1 MDVLNTFNKLYS
13 SVSTTVSQLSNHL
26 PGNPLTRE
34 YEVENQICSAGIGLL
49 WRVYKGTKK
58 STKQEASIFVF
69 EKKQLEKFGSKDDR
83 DQIMEILKKGVVQL
97 TKIRHPHI
105 LTMQHPLEESR
116 DSLAFATEPVF
127 ASLANVLGNTSN
139 LANPNSFSSHKL
151 HDVDTKYGLIQ
162 ICEGLGFLHSDVK
175 LLHRNICPESI
186 IINQQGAWK
195 IFGFDYCILNQN
207 PHDAKP
213 FWPFHE
219 YNSSWHALC
228 QPSLEYMAPECAL
241 ISNYSVE
248 SDVFSLGVLIY
259 AIYSSGGKPI
269 KMFGKDYQ
277 TFRKYAQELK
287 QGKYPLLTCIP
298 EGLQNEVKM
307 MLNATPELRINLHE
321 FTKIAFFDD
330 IGVKTLHYLDQL
342 FQWDNLQKSK
352 FYKGLPQVIQKLPH
366 RINVY
371 RILPCLVKEFV
382 NPPMIPFVLPN
393 VLLIAENCSNQEYV
407 KHVLVH
413 LKPVMKITEPI
424 QILLIFMQK
433 MDLLL
438 KLTPAEDVKTDVL
451 PMLYRALESDAQQIQ
466 ELCLSILPTFAS
478 LVDYPSMK
486 NHLLP
491 RIKKLC
497 VSTQLI
503 SVKVNCL
510 LCIGKL
516 LEHLDKWLVMD
527 EVIPF
532 LPQIPSRE
540 PAVIMAILG
549 IYKLALTHSKL
560 GLTKESLANKVIP
573 FLVPLSIENGLSLNQ
588 FNSIMVLVKDM
599 IQRVESEHRT
609 KLEQLTNIQK
619 ESNALKFQSQTQ
631 LVPNAKSPVKSQSD
645 DVFSNLGLEQ
655 FLNEMDENS
664 GNDSNAGNN
673 NNNSMSTSSSSMSLQ
688 EKQRLTQQQELNQ
701 RLQSQPSI
709 APKQAPLKIA
719 NKPKDLTTS
728 LMDNQLNQLKLTHNT
743 SNNNNTWFSPTT
755 TWNTSPQNNNNTMP
769 TSASAQFNPASKK
782 DDDWGAFDD
791 LLPNSNKKKVAMN
804 QMKTSN
810 SQPVNLMH
818 LSNNSNS
825 SMTNRK
831 KNELSADDIMEFL
844 K

>member
-1 MDVLNTFNKLYS
+1 M
-13 SVSTTVSQLSNHL
+13 
-26 PGNPLTRE
+26 
-34 YEVENQICSAGIGLL
+34 
-49 WRVYKGTKK
+49 
-58 STKQEASIFVF
+58 
-69 EKKQLEKFGSKDDR
+69 
-83 DQIMEILKKGVVQL
+83 
-97 TKIRHPHI
+97 
-105 LTMQHPLEESR
+105 
-116 DSLAFATEPVF
+116 
-127 ASLANVLGNTSN
+127 
-139 LANPNSFSSHKL
+139 
-151 HDVDTKYGLIQ
+151 
-162 ICEGLGFLHSDVK
+162 
-175 LLHRNICPESI
+175 
-186 IINQQGAWK
+186 K
-195 IFGFDYCILNQN
+195 IFKQ
-207 PHDAKP
+207 
-213 FWPFHE
+213 
-219 YNSSWHALC
+219 
-228 QPSLEYMAPECAL
+228 
-241 ISNYSVE
+241 
-248 SDVFSLGVLIY
+248 VFSNF
-259 AIYSSGGKPI
+259 A
-269 KMFGKDYQ
+269 FQ
-277 TFRKYAQELK
+277 
-287 QGKYPLLTCIP
+287 IP
-298 EGLQNEVKM
+298 
-307 MLNATPELRINLHE
+307 
-321 FTKIAFFDD
+321 FFDD
-330 IGVKTLHYLDQL
+330 VGVKTLHYLDQL

-393 VLLIAENCSNQEYV
+393 VLLIAEGCNNQEYA
-407 KHVLVH
+407 KHVLIH

-497 VSTQLI
+497 VGTQLI

-588 FNSIMVLVKDM
+588 FNSIMTLVKDM
-599 IQRVESEHRT
+599 LTRVEGEHRT
-609 KLEQLTNIQK
+609 KLEQLTSIQK
-619 ESNALKFQSQTQ
+619 ESNALKFQSQNQ
-631 LVPNAKSPVKSQSD
+631 LVPNAKSPNKTESD

-655 FLNEMDENS
+655 FLNDIEENGAS
-664 GNDSNAGNN
+664 ANNAN
-673 NNNSMSTSSSSMSLQ
+673 MSTSSSSMSLQ

-701 RLQSQPSI
+701 RLQTQPAI
-709 APKQAPLKIA
+709 APKQAALKIS

-728 LMDNQLNQLKLTHNT
+728 LMDNQINQLKLTHNT
-743 SNNNNTWFSPTT
+743 ANNNNNWFNPNTNS
-755 TWNTSPQNNNNTMP
+755 WNTSPQNNNTITSP
-769 TSASAQFNPASKK
+769 TSNANQWNAASKK
-782 DDDWGAFDD
+782 NDDWGAFDD
-791 LLPNSNKKKVAMN
+791 LLPNNSKKNKVPLN
-804 QMKTSN
+804 QMKTSS
-810 SQPVNLMH
+810 SQPANLMQV
-818 LSNNSNS
+818 SSSGNN
-825 SMTNRK
+825 SMTNRR

>member
-1 MDVLNTFNKLYS
+1 
-13 SVSTTVSQLSNHL
+13 
-26 PGNPLTRE
+26 
-34 YEVENQICSAGIGLL
+34 
-49 WRVYKGTKK
+49 
-58 STKQEASIFVF
+58 
-69 EKKQLEKFGSKDDR
+69 
-83 DQIMEILKKGVVQL
+83 
-97 TKIRHPHI
+97 
-105 LTMQHPLEESR
+105 
-116 DSLAFATEPVF
+116 
-127 ASLANVLGNTSN
+127 
-139 LANPNSFSSHKL
+139 
-151 HDVDTKYGLIQ
+151 
-162 ICEGLGFLHSDVK
+162 
-175 LLHRNICPESI
+175 
-186 IINQQGAWK
+186 
-195 IFGFDYCILNQN
+195 
-207 PHDAKP
+207 
-213 FWPFHE
+213 
-219 YNSSWHALC
+219 
-228 QPSLEYMAPECAL
+228 
-241 ISNYSVE
+241 
-248 SDVFSLGVLIY
+248 
-259 AIYSSGGKPI
+259 
-269 KMFGKDYQ
+269 
-277 TFRKYAQELK
+277 
-287 QGKYPLLTCIP
+287 
-298 EGLQNEVKM
+298 
-307 MLNATPELRINLHE
+307 
-321 FTKIAFFDD
+321 
-330 IGVKTLHYLDQL
+330 VKTLHYLDQL

-366 RINVY
+366 RINVH

-393 VLLIAENCSNQEYV
+393 VLLIAENCNNQEYV

-466 ELCLSILPTFAS
+466 ELCLSIIPTFAS

-497 VSTQLI
+497 VGSSLV

-516 LEHLDKWLVMD
+516 LEHLDKWLVLD

-532 LPQIPSRE
+532 LPNIPSRE
-540 PAVIMAILG
+540 PAIIMAILG

-588 FNSIMVLVKDM
+588 FNAIMSLVKEM
-599 IQRVESEHRT
+599 LTRVEGEHRT

-631 LVPNAKSPVKSQSD
+631 LVPNAKSPSKNASD

-655 FLNEMDENS
+655 FLNDMDDS
-664 GNDSNAGNN
+664 GNDSNAANTFT
-673 NNNSMSTSSSSMSLQ
+673 SMSTSSSTMSLQ

-701 RLQSQPSI
+701 RLQSQASI
-709 APKQAPLKIA
+709 APQAAPSRAPSKA
-719 NKPKDLTTS
+719 KDMTSS
-728 LMDNQLNQLKLTHNT
+728 LMDNQLSQLKLTHNT
-743 SNNNNTWFSPTT
+743 SSNNNNSWFGGGGGGSSTT
-755 TWNTSPQNNNNTMP
+755 SWNSSTQNNNNNSITSP
-769 TSASAQFNPASKK
+769 TSNSSSQWTSASKK
-782 DDDWGAFDD
+782 NDDWGAFDD
-791 LLPNSNKKKVAMN
+791 LLPNSNRKGKVPLN
-804 QMKTSN
+804 QMKASS
-810 SQPVNLMH
+810 SQPLNLMQH
-818 LSNNSNS
+818 AVGGNNSIS
-825 SMTNRK
+825 NRK

>member
-1 MDVLNTFNKLYS
+1 M
-13 SVSTTVSQLSNHL
+13 
-26 PGNPLTRE
+26 
-34 YEVENQICSAGIGLL
+34 
-49 WRVYKGTKK
+49 
-58 STKQEASIFVF
+58 
-69 EKKQLEKFGSKDDR
+69 
-83 DQIMEILKKGVVQL
+83 
-97 TKIRHPHI
+97 
-105 LTMQHPLEESR
+105 
-116 DSLAFATEPVF
+116 
-127 ASLANVLGNTSN
+127 
-139 LANPNSFSSHKL
+139 
-151 HDVDTKYGLIQ
+151 
-162 ICEGLGFLHSDVK
+162 
-175 LLHRNICPESI
+175 
-186 IINQQGAWK
+186 
-195 IFGFDYCILNQN
+195 
-207 PHDAKP
+207 
-213 FWPFHE
+213 
-219 YNSSWHALC
+219 
-228 QPSLEYMAPECAL
+228 
-241 ISNYSVE
+241 
-248 SDVFSLGVLIY
+248 
-259 AIYSSGGKPI
+259 
-269 KMFGKDYQ
+269 
-277 TFRKYAQELK
+277 
-287 QGKYPLLTCIP
+287 
-298 EGLQNEVKM
+298 
-307 MLNATPELRINLHE
+307 
-321 FTKIAFFDD
+321 
-330 IGVKTLHYLDQL
+330 KTLHYLDQL

-438 KLTPAEDVKTDVL
+438 KLTPAEDVKSDVL

-466 ELCLSILPTFAS
+466 ELCLSIIPTFAS
-478 LVDYPSMK
+478 LIDYPSMK

-497 VSTQLI
+497 VKSPLV

-532 LPQIPSRE
+532 LPNIPSRE
-540 PAVIMAILG
+540 PAIIMAILG

-588 FNSIMVLVKDM
+588 FNVIMSLVKEM
-599 IQRVESEHRT
+599 LTRVESEHRT

-619 ESNALKFQSQTQ
+619 ESNALKFQSQMQ
-631 LVPNAKSPVKSQSD
+631 LVPNAKSPVKSESD

-655 FLNEMDENS
+655 FLNDMEDS
-664 GNDSNAGNN
+664 GNDSNAGNTFT
-673 NNNSMSTSSSSMSLQ
+673 SMSTSSSTMSLQ

-701 RLQSQPSI
+701 RLQSQTSLTPQA
-709 APKQAPLKIA
+709 APARTV
-719 NKPKDLTTS
+719 NKPKDMTSS
-728 LMDNQLNQLKLTHNT
+728 LMENQLSQLKLTHNT
-743 SNNNNTWFSPTT
+743 PNNNNWFSSST
-755 TWNTSPQNNNNTMP
+755 NSFNNNNNNSITSP
-769 TSASAQFNPASKK
+769 TSSSSSSQWTTTSKK
-782 DDDWGAFDD
+782 NDDWGAFDD
-791 LLPNSNKKKVAMN
+791 LLPNSNNKRGKVPLN
-804 QMKTSN
+804 QMKTSA
-810 SQPVNLMH
+810 SQPMNLMQH
-818 LSNNSNS
+818 SNS
-825 SMTNRK
+825 GNSLLSNRK

>member
-1 MDVLNTFNKLYS
+1 
-13 SVSTTVSQLSNHL
+13 
-26 PGNPLTRE
+26 
-34 YEVENQICSAGIGLL
+34 
-49 WRVYKGTKK
+49 
-58 STKQEASIFVF
+58 
-69 EKKQLEKFGSKDDR
+69 
-83 DQIMEILKKGVVQL
+83 
-97 TKIRHPHI
+97 
-105 LTMQHPLEESR
+105 
-116 DSLAFATEPVF
+116 
-127 ASLANVLGNTSN
+127 
-139 LANPNSFSSHKL
+139 
-151 HDVDTKYGLIQ
+151 
-162 ICEGLGFLHSDVK
+162 
-175 LLHRNICPESI
+175 
-186 IINQQGAWK
+186 
-195 IFGFDYCILNQN
+195 
-207 PHDAKP
+207 
-213 FWPFHE
+213 
-219 YNSSWHALC
+219 
-228 QPSLEYMAPECAL
+228 
-241 ISNYSVE
+241 
-248 SDVFSLGVLIY
+248 
-259 AIYSSGGKPI
+259 
-269 KMFGKDYQ
+269 
-277 TFRKYAQELK
+277 
-287 QGKYPLLTCIP
+287 
-298 EGLQNEVKM
+298 
-307 MLNATPELRINLHE
+307 
-321 FTKIAFFDD
+321 
-330 IGVKTLHYLDQL
+330 
-342 FQWDNLQKSK
+342 
-352 FYKGLPQVIQKLPH
+352 
-366 RINVY
+366 
-371 RILPCLVKEFV
+371 
-382 NPPMIPFVLPN
+382 MIPFVLPN
-393 VLLIAENCSNQEYV
+393 VLLIAENCNNQEYA

-497 VSTQLI
+497 VTTQLI

-573 FLVPLSIENGLSLNQ
+573 FLVPLSIENGLTLNQ

-631 LVPNAKSPVKSQSD
+631 LVPNAKSPSKSPSD

-655 FLNEMDENS
+655 FLNDMEENGG
-664 GNDSNAGNN
+664 GNDSNAG

-701 RLQSQPSI
+701 RLNSQPSI
-709 APKQAPLKIA
+709 APKQAPLKIT

-728 LMDNQLNQLKLTHNT
+728 LMDNQLNQLKLTHT
-743 SNNNNTWFSPTT
+743 MPNNNNTWF
-755 TWNTSPQNNNNTMP
+755 NPQSTNNNNNTMP
-769 TSASAQFNPASKK
+769 TSTSAQWNPASKK

-804 QMKTSN
+804 QMKMSS
-810 SQPVNLMH
+810 SQPINLMH
-818 LSNNSNS
+818 LSNNSNNS
-825 SMTNRK
+825 VSNRK

>member
-69 EKKQLEKFGSKDDR
+69 EKKQLEKFGSKDDK
-83 DQIMEILKKGVVQL
+83 DQIIEILKKGVVQL

-116 DSLAFATEPVF
+116 DSFAFATEPVF

-195 IFGFDYCILNQN
+195 IFGFDYCVLNQN

-241 ISNYSVE
+241 ISNYTAE
-248 SDVFSLGVLIY
+248 SDIFSLGVLIY

-366 RINVY
+366 RINVF

-393 VLLIAENCSNQEYV
+393 VLLIAENCNNQEYV

-497 VSTQLI
+497 VTTQLI

-619 ESNALKFQSQTQ
+619 ESNTLKFQSQTQ

-655 FLNEMDENS
+655 FLNDMEENG
-664 GNDSNAGNN
+664 GNDSNAG

-688 EKQRLTQQQELNQ
+688 DKQRVTQQQELNQ

-709 APKQAPLKIA
+709 APKQAPLKIL

-728 LMDNQLNQLKLTHNT
+728 LMDNQLNQLKLTHNAP
-743 SNNNNTWFSPTT
+743 NNNNTWFAPTT
-755 TWNTSPQNNNNTMP
+755 NTWNTSPQNNNNTMP

-804 QMKTSN
+804 QMKSSS

-818 LSNNSNS
+818 LSNSNN

>member
-69 EKKQLEKFGSKDDR
+69 EKKQLEKFGSKDDK
-83 DQIMEILKKGVVQL
+83 DQIIEILKKGVVQL

-116 DSLAFATEPVF
+116 DSFAFATEPVF

-195 IFGFDYCILNQN
+195 IFGFDYCVLNQN

-241 ISNYSVE
+241 ISNYTAE
-248 SDVFSLGVLIY
+248 SDIFSLGVLIY
-259 AIYSSGGKPI
+259 ATYSSGGKPI

-287 QGKYPLLTCIP
+287 QGKYPLLNCIP

-366 RINVY
+366 RINVF

-393 VLLIAENCSNQEYV
+393 VLLIAENCNNQEYV

-497 VSTQLI
+497 VTTQLI

-619 ESNALKFQSQTQ
+619 ESNTLKFQSQTQ

-655 FLNEMDENS
+655 FLNDMEENG
-664 GNDSNAGNN
+664 GNDSNAG

-688 EKQRLTQQQELNQ
+688 DKQRVTQQQELNQ

-709 APKQAPLKIA
+709 APKQAPLKIL

-728 LMDNQLNQLKLTHNT
+728 LMDNQLNQLKLTHNAP
-743 SNNNNTWFSPTT
+743 NNNNTWFAPTT
-755 TWNTSPQNNNNTMP
+755 NTWNTSPQNNNNTMP

-804 QMKTSN
+804 QMKSSS

-818 LSNNSNS
+818 LSNSNN

>member
-1 MDVLNTFNKLYS
+1 
-13 SVSTTVSQLSNHL
+13 
-26 PGNPLTRE
+26 
-34 YEVENQICSAGIGLL
+34 
-49 WRVYKGTKK
+49 
-58 STKQEASIFVF
+58 
-69 EKKQLEKFGSKDDR
+69 
-83 DQIMEILKKGVVQL
+83 
-97 TKIRHPHI
+97 
-105 LTMQHPLEESR
+105 
-116 DSLAFATEPVF
+116 
-127 ASLANVLGNTSN
+127 
-139 LANPNSFSSHKL
+139 
-151 HDVDTKYGLIQ
+151 
-162 ICEGLGFLHSDVK
+162 
-175 LLHRNICPESI
+175 
-186 IINQQGAWK
+186 
-195 IFGFDYCILNQN
+195 
-207 PHDAKP
+207 
-213 FWPFHE
+213 
-219 YNSSWHALC
+219 
-228 QPSLEYMAPECAL
+228 
-241 ISNYSVE
+241 
-248 SDVFSLGVLIY
+248 
-259 AIYSSGGKPI
+259 
-269 KMFGKDYQ
+269 
-277 TFRKYAQELK
+277 
-287 QGKYPLLTCIP
+287 
-298 EGLQNEVKM
+298 
-307 MLNATPELRINLHE
+307 
-321 FTKIAFFDD
+321 
-330 IGVKTLHYLDQL
+330 
-342 FQWDNLQKSK
+342 
-352 FYKGLPQVIQKLPH
+352 
-366 RINVY
+366 
-371 RILPCLVKEFV
+371 
-382 NPPMIPFVLPN
+382 MIPFVLPN
-393 VLLIAENCSNQEYV
+393 VLLIAENCNNQEYA

-497 VSTQLI
+497 VTTQLI

-631 LVPNAKSPVKSQSD
+631 LVPNAKSPSKSPSD

-655 FLNEMDENS
+655 FLNDMEENGG

-673 NNNSMSTSSSSMSLQ
+673 NSMSTCSSSMSLQ

-701 RLQSQPSI
+701 RLNSQPSI
-709 APKQAPLKIA
+709 APKQAPLKIT

-728 LMDNQLNQLKLTHNT
+728 LMDNQLNQLKLTHT
-743 SNNNNTWFSPTT
+743 MPNNNNTWF
-755 TWNTSPQNNNNTMP
+755 NPQSTNNNNNNTMP
-769 TSASAQFNPASKK
+769 TSTSAQWNPASKK

-804 QMKTSN
+804 QMKMSS
-810 SQPVNLMH
+810 SQPINLMH
-818 LSNNSNS
+818 LSNNSNNS
-825 SMTNRK
+825 VSNRK